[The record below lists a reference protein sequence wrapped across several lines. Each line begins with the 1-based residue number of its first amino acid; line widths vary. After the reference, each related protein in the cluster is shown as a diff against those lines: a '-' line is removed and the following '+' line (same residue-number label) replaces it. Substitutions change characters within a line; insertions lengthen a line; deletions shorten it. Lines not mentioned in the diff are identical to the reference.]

1 MKDLLEA
8 GVHFGHHTRKWNPK
22 MKPYIY
28 GARNDIYII
37 DLHKTRKKLEEAY
50 EVIRQMAFEGN
61 TFLFVGTKKQA
72 QDAIKEGAESC
83 EQFYVNSRWLGGML
97 TNWTTIQTRIDRL
110 NQIDRMIEDGTME
123 KLPKKEVAQLNEER
137 TKLDTVLGGIRTMS
151 GLPNCIFI
159 VDCKKEHIAIKEA
172 HRLEIPIVAVV
183 DTNCDPEEVDYPI
196 PGNDDAIRSVKLMVS
211 QVAEA
216 ITEGRTM
223 RQSSQEQIAQAA
235 MSGAAGGAV
244 HIGEGGKIEY
254 IGAPQIELPPVD
266 TGDEGEDNFE
276 ASVNAGDVETESAA
290 GGIESIARQEAMGD
304 PDRGGINAGG
314 NDGTGDPDEALKDV
328 PAMTTG
334 GGDMG
339 TDGTPLGDP
348 IPTELPKKPRAPRK
362 AKAADAA
369 TSADNSVPSEQA
381 EDADGSTPMV
391 ADEPTANVE
400 AADSEGMT
408 PAPTDE
414 SNDEDKSV
422 RAVDAQTP
430 ADGTL
435 G

>member
-1 MKDLLEA
+1 MPVSSMKDLLEA

-137 TKLDTVLGGIRTMS
+137 TKLDTVLGGIRTMT
-151 GLPNCIFI
+151 GLPSCIFI

-183 DTNCDPEEVDYPI
+183 DTNCDPEEVDYAI

-216 ITEGRTM
+216 ILEGRTM

-254 IGAPQIELPPVD
+254 IGAPQIEMPPVN

-276 ASVNAGDVETESAA
+276 ASVNAEGAGTESPASDA
-290 GGIESIARQEAMGD
+290 ESIAVQETVVQESAEEV
-304 PDRGGINAGG
+304 AVAS
-314 NDGTGDPDEALKDV
+314 EQ
-328 PAMTTG
+328 
-334 GGDMG
+334 
-339 TDGTPLGDP
+339 
-348 IPTELPKKPRAPRK
+348 PTEEAPAAEAPKKPRAPRK
-362 AKAADAA
+362 AKAAV
-369 TSADNSVPSEQA
+369 ADDNA
-381 EDADGSTPMV
+381 EDAAGVLLPWPMNRLLPRQKSARRNLRLDGR
-391 ADEPTANVE
+391 
-400 AADSEGMT
+400 G
-408 PAPTDE
+408 
-414 SNDEDKSV
+414 
-422 RAVDAQTP
+422 
-430 ADGTL
+430 L
-435 G
+435 II

>member
-1 MKDLLEA
+1 MPVSSMKDLLEA

-137 TKLDTVLGGIRTMS
+137 TKLDTVLGGIRTMT

-183 DTNCDPEEVDYPI
+183 DTNCDPEEVDYAI

-216 ITEGRTM
+216 IMEGRMM
-223 RQSSQEQIAQAA
+223 RQSSQEQIAEAA

-244 HIGEGGKIEY
+244 HVGEGGKIEY
-254 IGAPQIELPPVD
+254 IGAPQIEMPPVNA
-266 TGDEGEDNFE
+266 GDEGEDTFE
-276 ASVNAGDVETESAA
+276 ASVNAADATDGVETESSAT
-290 GGIESIARQEAMGD
+290 GVESVAKQEVTED
-304 PDRGGINAGG
+304 
-314 NDGTGDPDEALKDV
+314 
-328 PAMTTG
+328 TTASNEQ
-334 GGDMG
+334 
-339 TDGTPLGDP
+339 
-348 IPTELPKKPRAPRK
+348 PTETPAAEEAPKKPRAPRK
-362 AKAADAA
+362 AKAV
-369 TSADNSVPSEQA
+369 TSENA
-381 EDADGSTPMV
+381 EDADASTPMV
-391 ADEPTANVE
+391 ADEPTADVE
-400 AADSEGMT
+400 IADSPGMT

-414 SNDEDKSV
+414 SSDEDKSV
-422 RAVDAQTP
+422 RAIDAQTP